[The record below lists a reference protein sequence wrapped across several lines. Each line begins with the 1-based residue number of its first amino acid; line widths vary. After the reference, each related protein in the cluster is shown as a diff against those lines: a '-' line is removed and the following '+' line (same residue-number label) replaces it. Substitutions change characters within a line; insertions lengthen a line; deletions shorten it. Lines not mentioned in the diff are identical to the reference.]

1 MLTSIH
7 ASIHSSTHPS
17 MHLSSQLSIHTFI
30 YNMKCSLTW
39 VPPWSWGYL
48 NEGEE
53 TWFVRRNMKVSGW
66 GAGKHLILMV
76 LIFPQIT
83 DVPMEYRIS
92 PTSNWSTGNLSLVS
106 TGGNRSL
113 VETPKAPVQFSSVAQ
128 SSPTLCDPVD
138 CSMPGFPVHHQLP
151 DLVQTRVHNHL
162 ILCHPLLILS
172 IFPSIRVFSNESVLC
187 IRWPKYWSFGL
198 CFGQS
203 TRETRK
209 CLRVAP
215 FSLTLG

>member
-1 MLTSIH
+1 MKDHHKEIKSGLGLKLS
-7 ASIHSSTHPS
+7 ASRFKGIALSFSS
-17 MHLSSQLSIHTFI
+17 
-30 YNMKCSLTW
+30 
-39 VPPWSWGYL
+39 
-48 NEGEE
+48 
-53 TWFVRRNMKVSGW
+53 SG
-66 GAGKHLILMV
+66 
-76 LIFPQIT
+76 
-83 DVPMEYRIS
+83 
-92 PTSNWSTGNLSLVS
+92 
-106 TGGNRSL
+106 
-113 VETPKAPVQFSSVAQ
+113 QFSSVAQ
-128 SSPTLCDPVD
+128 SCLTLCDPVD